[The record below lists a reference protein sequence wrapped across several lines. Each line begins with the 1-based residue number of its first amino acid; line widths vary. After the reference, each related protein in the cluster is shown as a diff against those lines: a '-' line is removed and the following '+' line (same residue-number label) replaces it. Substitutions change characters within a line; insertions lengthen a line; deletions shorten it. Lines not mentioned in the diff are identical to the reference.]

1 MGKAEHS
8 VENYLSGE
16 VEKFG
21 GITRKWVSP
30 GRSGVP
36 DQIVIVPTHPVWFV
50 EVKTLGEVPEDHQMR
65 EMKRLREAGALVTW
79 VAGKAGVDKFM
90 ERFK

>member
-1 MGKAEHS
+1 MGKAENS
-8 VENYLSGE
+8 VEKYLTEQIELIGGE
-16 VEKFG
+16 
-21 GITRKWVSP
+21 TRKWVSP

-36 DQIVIVPTHPVWFV
+36 DQIVLLPFGMVWFI

-65 EMKRLREAGALVTW
+65 EMKRLRDLGANVTW
-79 VAGKAGVDKFM
+79 VAGRKGVDMFM